1 MSDID
6 TIPHQVTVFR
16 NIKSTDTPFYRDV
29 RVMLDRIK
37 DGQSKDLIKKI
48 RSEKNKAER
57 QELKKALPS
66 ICFSGTFIKRSDASI
81 EEHSGLV
88 CLDFD
93 GYPKK
98 KDMLEAKEKLTK
110 SQYTY
115 SVFISP
121 SGDGLKVLVRIPA
134 DPETHKQYFN
144 EKSEYRA
151 LQNVRRLSEQ
161 YQSNRLFIAADNH
174 RSYLHWHALLHAQG
188 YEVKGNNPEYDQAS
202 LRQTGHFDMMVDF
215 FGLAACRR
223 INRVS
228 PSEFSRFAAWVGGQ
242 RMGYRQLT

>member
-16 NIKSTDTPFYRDV
+16 DIKSTDTPFYRDV

-57 QELKKALPS
+57 QELKKGLPS
-66 ICFSGTFIKRSDASI
+66 ICFSGKFVKRLDASL
-81 EEHSGLV
+81 EEHSGLI

-134 DPETHKQYFN
+134 DPDTHKQYFN
-144 EKSEYRA
+144 GLK
-151 LQNVRRLSEQ
+151 
-161 YQSNRLFIAADNH
+161 
-174 RSYLHWHALLHAQG
+174 
-188 YEVKGNNPEYDQAS
+188 K
-202 LRQTGHFDMMVDF
+202 HFDSPYFDETCKNVS
-215 FGLAACRR
+215 
-223 INRVS
+223 RVCYES
-228 PSEFSRFAAWVGGQ
+228 YDPHIY
-242 RMGYRQLT
+242 MN